1 MSSVD
6 AQQSDNKKIQ
16 KGALHKF
23 MLQRSK
29 SSLDLAADAAP
40 GADAAELKEHQEN
53 MVKAV
58 MRSMRPPEAEVSS
71 TASSSNAPA
80 KPSAAPVA
88 PSAAPEWFV
97 ENPGVTSPDD
107 DQCADQ
113 AGEVDG
119 LVPLGDGT
127 FFRAPGCNVPLGAN
141 IPLASWIEQETSA
154 ENLVSHKLNPC
165 LI

>member
-1 MSSVD
+1 MD
-6 AQQSDNKKIQ
+6 AAADRRP
-16 KGALHKF
+16 LDKF
-23 MLQRSK
+23 MLSRTK
-29 SSLDLAADAAP
+29 PGRLNLAFDMARAEHLADRAP
-40 GADAAELKEHQEN
+40 HDPAELKKFQEQ
-53 MVKAV
+53 MVQATLN
-58 MRSMRPPEAEVSS
+58 SMRPPESEVSS
-71 TASSSNAPA
+71 TACSSSGSTNGDAV
-80 KPSAAPVA
+80 PVA
-88 PSAAPEWFV
+88 PSAAPGWFV

-113 AGEVDG
+113 AGEADG

>member
-1 MSSVD
+1 MD
-6 AQQSDNKKIQ
+6 AAADRRPL
-16 KGALHKF
+16 ARF

-29 SSLDLAADAAP
+29 SSLDLAFDMAADKAP
-40 GADAAELKEHQEN
+40 HDPAELKKFQEQ
-53 MVKAV
+53 MVQATLN
-58 MRSMRPPEAEVSS
+58 SMRPPESEVSS
-71 TASSSNAPA
+71 TACSSSGSTNGDAV
-80 KPSAAPVA
+80 PVA
-88 PSAAPEWFV
+88 PSAAPGWFV

-113 AGEVDG
+113 AGEADG

>member
-1 MSSVD
+1 MDAAVD
-6 AQQSDNKKIQ
+6 RRPLA
-16 KGALHKF
+16 KF
-23 MLQRSK
+23 MLKRSK
-29 SSLDLAADAAP
+29 SSLDLVQAT
-40 GADAAELKEHQEN
+40 LN
-53 MVKAV
+53 
-58 MRSMRPPEAEVSS
+58 SMRPPESEVSS
-71 TASSSNAPA
+71 TACSSSGSANGDAVPVA
-80 KPSAAPVA
+80 PSAAPVA
-88 PSAAPEWFV
+88 PSQAPGWFV

-113 AGEVDG
+113 AGEADG

>member
-1 MSSVD
+1 MD
-6 AQQSDNKKIQ
+6 AAADRRPL
-16 KGALHKF
+16 AKF

-29 SSLDLAADAAP
+29 SSLDLAFDMAADKAP
-40 GADAAELKEHQEN
+40 HDPAELKKFQEQ
-53 MVKAV
+53 MVQATLN
-58 MRSMRPPEAEVSS
+58 SMRPPESEVSS
-71 TASSSNAPA
+71 TASSSSGPA
-80 KPSAAPVA
+80 KPSAVPVA

-113 AGEVDG
+113 AGEGDG

-141 IPLASWIEQETSA
+141 IPLASWIEQKTFA
-154 ENLVSHKLNPC
+154 ANIVSHKFHPC